1 MPQEQD
7 RQLTGERIYSACDV
21 VASLVVGVLGIMG
34 LIAMAE
40 KLAALLS

>member
-1 MPQEQD
+1 MPQKED

-21 VASLVVGVLGIMG
+21 AAGWVIGALGIMG

-40 KLAALLS
+40 KLATFLS